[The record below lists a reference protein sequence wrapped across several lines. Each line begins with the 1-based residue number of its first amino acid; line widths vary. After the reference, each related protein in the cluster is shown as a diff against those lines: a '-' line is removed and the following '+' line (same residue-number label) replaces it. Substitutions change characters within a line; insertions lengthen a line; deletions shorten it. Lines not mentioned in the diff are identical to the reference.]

1 MLTRALNLSAIAL
14 LSSQT
19 SDGSLSRE
27 EVGYNERGGV
37 LVVFRSA
44 RSAWKPWWMRRTPTT
59 DLVVDCSGDQKES
72 HRERARADLGTYTAA
87 ALRAGSLLLSLV
99 LIEQGIAGDSACRAI
114 TCGGQ
119 SAMVG

>member
-1 MLTRALNLSAIAL
+1 MSVVVFWWSLDRRALH
-14 LSSQT
+14 
-19 SDGSLSRE
+19 GSP
-27 EVGYNERGGV
+27 GGCDEH
-37 LVVFRSA
+37 
-44 RSAWKPWWMRRTPTT
+44 PRRTWWLTAAVT
-59 DLVVDCSGDQKES
+59 RKES
-72 HRERARADLGTYTAA
+72 HRERARAELGTYTAA